1 MKAKCSDRLSI
12 LNENNIDIED
22 QPHEDIDPGD
32 DNREESRGK
41 EQGKS
46 NTKRKKK

>member
-22 QPHEDIDPGD
+22 QPHDDIDPGD
-32 DNREESRGK
+32 DNNREESRGK
-41 EQGKS
+41 D
-46 NTKRKKK
+46 